1 MTKIKRYVG
10 YALVGSI
17 VFFAWALA
25 WAVGPKAVLA
35 GAFCVTTSYILHW
48 FLNFKESADV
58 GGDHVTPEKVDAE

>member
-25 WAVGPKAVLA
+25 WSVGPKAVLV
-35 GAFCVTTSYILHW
+35 GAFCVVSFYTIHW
-48 FLNFKESADV
+48 LLTFREPV
-58 GGDHVTPEKVDAE
+58 GGDDVTYKKVDTE